1 MCIGKQLTWLAARPV
16 QTESA
21 NLDQHNQAIAAL
33 DNFSLK
39 LQDVSQRLTVSV
51 DREKDISGQLRQE
64 WESRFAAKGVAFEN
78 LPPGMLLGVTRADM
92 CFESIT
98 AAWLVCSWLWVRV
111 DIFFVNV
118 HNGLRR
124 IMAMG
129 IWLVNMS
136 GFIARMHSV
145 IHNRDFRP

>member
-21 NLDQHNQAIAAL
+21 NIDQHNQAIAAL

-51 DREKDISGQLRQE
+51 DRENDISGQLRQE

-78 LPPGMLLGVTRADM
+78 LPPGMLLGVT
-92 CFESIT
+92 
-98 AAWLVCSWLWVRV
+98 
-111 DIFFVNV
+111 
-118 HNGLRR
+118 
-124 IMAMG
+124 
-129 IWLVNMS
+129 
-136 GFIARMHSV
+136 
-145 IHNRDFRP
+145 